1 MTALLTV
8 TTKLAY
14 FMGAGGILFIGA
26 SVWWLWRSRKK
37 IKSSCQVQPIA
48 TGTEIEAA
56 PIPDKGAL
64 HPKIERADETIEEI
78 ADCPTLLS
86 EIAGSCGDSGTRS
99 FMDEIITRTR
109 EEASEFGDDTP
120 LDFIEEIVDRID
132 DLKLLSAK
140 ASPEDASRIDQFSK
154 QLKDLLKAAGVE
166 LLHSDSWEPDIQR
179 ALTKTP
185 TEGISKPEIASFGS
199 TGISRHR
206 KLIRKQEVLLAVPS
220 EPTT

>member
-26 SVWWLWRSRKK
+26 SVWWLWRRRKK

-48 TGTEIEAA
+48 TGTEIEDVS
-56 PIPDKGAL
+56 IPDTGDL
-64 HPKIERADETIEEI
+64 RSTDERVEATIGGM

-99 FMDEIITRTR
+99 FMDEIITRIR
-109 EEASEFGDDTP
+109 EEASEFDESTP
-120 LDFIEEIVDRID
+120 LDLIEELVDRLD
-132 DLKLLSAK
+132 DLKLLRKK
-140 ASPEDASRIDQFSK
+140 ATPDDGRLIVRFIVALTDQ
-154 QLKDLLKAAGVE
+154 LKAAGVE
-166 LLHSDSWEPDIQR
+166 LLHSDSWDPDIQR
-179 ALTKTP
+179 ALAKTP

-199 TGISRHR
+199 TGISQHS
-206 KLIRKQEVLLAVPS
+206 KLIRKQEVLLAVPTKTNS
-220 EPTT
+220 